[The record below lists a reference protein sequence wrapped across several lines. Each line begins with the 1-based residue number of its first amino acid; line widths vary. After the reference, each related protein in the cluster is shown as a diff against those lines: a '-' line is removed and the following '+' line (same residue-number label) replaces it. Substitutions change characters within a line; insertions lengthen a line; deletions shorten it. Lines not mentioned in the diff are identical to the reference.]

1 MAITILYKQKE
12 MHSISKILQKDKL
25 HSKSSKDR
33 KACTRI
39 NSLI

>member
-25 HSKSSKDR
+25 HSRVQLGWKNLYK
-33 KACTRI
+33 
-39 NSLI
+39 N